1 MQRFLGRNWPWRDP
15 QAAARMKV
23 ERDELRLL
31 KLAYDRL
38 GGAWPYTFEKVASS
52 TLG

>member
-1 MQRFLGRNWPWRDP
+1 MVSGRNDLGGDP
-15 QAAARMKV
+15 QVAARMKI

-38 GGAWPYTFEKVASS
+38 GGAWPYTFERVESS
-52 TLG
+52 ALG